1 MRCAKRPPQC
11 LASSPAAESSALQG
25 VLSGF
30 ATIGAIIGLGF
41 LLAHF
46 GVLRSDSQLL
56 LTRLVFFVATPAL
69 LFQTFSTAPVGQI
82 LSSGLVVAALSFIGT
97 AAVYVLLARAVW
109 RRSTG
114 DTVLGALASSYVNAA
129 NLGLPITV
137 YVLGTASFVAPV
149 LLMQLLVIT
158 PLAFAVL
165 DTVVSGRRPSLLGTV
180 SQPVRNPITV
190 GSFLGL
196 ICSLAG
202 WQVPPAV
209 AAPVGL
215 IAGMAVPGVLLAYG
229 ISLRLGPRMIAG
241 ESVAELA
248 VVCLLKLLVQPL
260 LAYAA
265 ARWLFDLDGR
275 ALLAATVV
283 AALPTAQNIFVYATR
298 YDRATTLARDSIFVT
313 TVLSVPV
320 LLTITALLA

>member
-1 MRCAKRPPQC
+1 M
-11 LASSPAAESSALQG
+11 QG
-25 VLSGF
+25 VLAGF
-30 ATIGAIIGLGF
+30 AAIGAIIGLGF
-41 LLAHF
+41 LLAQL
-46 GVLRSDSQLL
+46 GVLRADSQLL

-69 LFQTFSTAPVGQI
+69 LFQTLSTAPVDQI
-82 LSSGLVVAALSFIGT
+82 LSSGLAIAALSFVGT
-97 AAVYVLLARAVW
+97 ASVYVLLARAVW

-114 DTVLGALASSYVNAA
+114 DTVLGAMSSAYVNAA

-137 YVLGTASFVAPV
+137 YVLGTASFIAPV

-158 PLAFAVL
+158 PLAFAIL
-165 DTVVSGRRPSLLGTV
+165 DALTSKRRPSLFGYLT
-180 SQPVRNPITV
+180 QPLRNPISV

-196 ICSLAG
+196 LCSLAG
-202 WQVPPAV
+202 WQVPALV

-229 ISLRLGPRMIAG
+229 ISLRLGPRPMAG
-241 ESVAELA
+241 GSGVELA

-260 LAYAA
+260 LAYAV

-298 YDRATTLARDSIFVT
+298 YDRSTTLARDSIFVT

-320 LLTITALLA
+320 LLTITALLT

>member
-1 MRCAKRPPQC
+1 MSEV
-11 LASSPAAESSALQG
+11 LA
-25 VLSGF
+25 GF
-30 ATIGAIIGLGF
+30 ATIGSIIGLGF
-41 LLAHF
+41 LLAHL

-69 LFQTFSTAPVGQI
+69 LFQTLSTAPIGQI
-82 LSSGLVVAALSFIGT
+82 LTVGLAAAVLSFVGT
-97 AAVYVLLARAVW
+97 AAVYVLLARTVW

-114 DTVLGALASSYVNAA
+114 DLVLGALSSAYVNAA
-129 NLGLPITV
+129 NIGLPITV
-137 YVLGTASFVAPV
+137 YVLGSATYIAPV

-165 DTVVSGRRPSLLGTV
+165 DAIVSRRRASLLGMI

-196 ICSLAG
+196 LCSLTG
-202 WQVPPAV
+202 WHVPALV
-209 AAPVGL
+209 TAPVAL

-229 ISLRLGPRMIAG
+229 ISLRLGPRPIAG
-241 ESVAELA
+241 GSVGELA
-248 VVCLLKLLVQPL
+248 LVCGLKLLVQPL
-260 LAYAA
+260 IAYSA
-265 ARWLFDLDGR
+265 ARFLFGLDGR

-283 AALPTAQNIFVYATR
+283 AALPTAQNVFIYATR
-298 YDRATTLARDSIFVT
+298 YNRSTTLARDSIFVT

-320 LLTITALLA
+320 LLAITALLA

>member
-1 MRCAKRPPQC
+1 M
-11 LASSPAAESSALQG
+11 LA
-25 VLSGF
+25 GF
-30 ATIGAIIGLGF
+30 AAIGAVIGLGF
-41 LLAHF
+41 LLAHL

-69 LFQTFSTAPVGQI
+69 LFQTLSTAPVDQV
-82 LSSGLVVAALSFIGT
+82 LSSGLAVAALSFVGT
-97 AAVYVLLARAVW
+97 AAVYVLLARTLW

-114 DTVLGALASSYVNAA
+114 DTVVGALSSAYVNAG

-137 YVLGTASFVAPV
+137 YVLGTASFIAPV

-165 DTVVSGRRPSLLGTV
+165 DAVVSEHRPSGFAYVT
-180 SQPVRNPITV
+180 QPLRNPITV

-196 ICSLAG
+196 LCSLAG
-202 WQVPPAV
+202 WQVPAPV
-209 AAPVGL
+209 AAPVAL
-215 IAGMAVPGVLLAYG
+215 VAGMAVPGVLLAYG
-229 ISLRLGPRMIAG
+229 ISLRLGPRPLKG
-241 ESVAELA
+241 GSRAELA
-248 VVCLLKLLVQPL
+248 VVCVLKLLVQPL

-298 YDRATTLARDSIFVT
+298 YGRSTTLARDSIFVT
-313 TVLSVPV
+313 TALSVPV

>member
-1 MRCAKRPPQC
+1 V
-11 LASSPAAESSALQG
+11 EG
-25 VLSGF
+25 VLAGF
-30 ATIGAIIGLGF
+30 ATLGAIIALGF

-46 GVLRSDSQLL
+46 GVLGSDSQEL

-69 LFQTFSTAPVGQI
+69 LFQTLSTAPVGQI
-82 LSSGLVVAALSFIGT
+82 FSSGLAVASLSFVGT
-97 AAVYVLLARAVW
+97 AAVYVLLARVVW
-109 RRSTG
+109 HRSTG
-114 DTVLGALASSYVNAA
+114 DTVVGTLSSAYVNAA

-137 YVLGTASFVAPV
+137 YVLGTASFIAPV
-149 LLMQLLVIT
+149 LLMQLVVIT
-158 PLAFAVL
+158 PLALAIL
-165 DTVVSGRRPSLLGTV
+165 DAIVSKRRPSLLGIIT
-180 SQPVRNPITV
+180 QPLRNPITV

-196 ICSLAG
+196 LCSLAG
-202 WQVPPAV
+202 WQVPAPI
-209 AAPVGL
+209 AAPVAL
-215 IAGMAVPGVLLAYG
+215 IAGMAVPAVTLAYG
-229 ISLRLGPRMIAG
+229 ISLRLGPRPIAG
-241 ESVAELA
+241 GSRVELA
-248 VVCLLKLLVQPL
+248 VVSLLKLLVQPL

-275 ALLAATVV
+275 ALLAVTVV

>member
-1 MRCAKRPPQC
+1 M
-11 LASSPAAESSALQG
+11 QG
-25 VLSGF
+25 VLAGF
-30 ATIGAIIGLGF
+30 AAIGAIIGLGI
-41 LLAHF
+41 LLAHV
-46 GVLRSDSQLL
+46 GVLGADSQLL

-69 LFQTFSTAPVGQI
+69 LFQTLSTAPVGEI
-82 LSSGLVVAALSFIGT
+82 LTSGLAAAALSFVGT
-97 AAVYVLLARAVW
+97 AAVYVLIARTLW

-114 DTVLGALASSYVNAA
+114 DTVVGALSSAYVNAA

-158 PLAFAVL
+158 PVAFAVL
-165 DTVVSGRRPSLLGTV
+165 DAVASDRRTSLFGYLT
-180 SQPVRNPITV
+180 QPLRNPITV

-196 ICSLAG
+196 LCSLAG
-202 WQVPPAV
+202 WQAPVPV

-229 ISLRLGPRMIAG
+229 VSLRLDPRPIARG
-241 ESVAELA
+241 SGVELA
-248 VVCLLKLLVQPL
+248 VVCLLKLLVQPI

-275 ALLAATVV
+275 ALLAATLV

-298 YDRATTLARDSIFVT
+298 YGRGTTLARDSIFLT

-320 LLTITALLA
+320 LLTITALLT

>member
-1 MRCAKRPPQC
+1 M
-11 LASSPAAESSALQG
+11 QG
-25 VLSGF
+25 VLAGF
-30 ATIGAIIGLGF
+30 AAIGAVIVVGF
-41 LLAHF
+41 LLAHL
-46 GVLRSDSQLL
+46 GVLHSDSQELL
-56 LTRLVFFVATPAL
+56 SHLVFFVATPAL
-69 LFQTFSTAPVGQI
+69 LFQTLSTAPVGQI
-82 LSSGLVVAALSFIGT
+82 LSSGLAVAALSFTGT
-97 AAVYVLLARAVW
+97 AAVYVLLARMAW

-114 DTVLGALASSYVNAA
+114 DTVLGALSSAYVNAG

-137 YVLGTASFVAPV
+137 YVLGTASFIAPV
-149 LLMQLLVIT
+149 LLLQLLVIT

-165 DTVVSGRRPSLLGTV
+165 DAVASAGRTSMLGTI
-180 SQPVRNPITV
+180 SQPLRNPITV

-196 ICSLAG
+196 LVSLAG
-202 WQVPPAV
+202 WRVPGAI
-209 AAPVGL
+209 AAPIGL

-229 ISLRLGPRMIAG
+229 VSLRLGPRPIAG
-241 ESVAELA
+241 GPVAELA

-260 LAYAA
+260 LAYSV

-298 YDRATTLARDSIFVT
+298 YDRSTTLARDSIFVT

-320 LLTITALLA
+320 LLTITAVLT

>member
-1 MRCAKRPPQC
+1 M
-11 LASSPAAESSALQG
+11 QG
-25 VLSGF
+25 VLAGF
-30 ATIGAIIGLGF
+30 ATIGAVIGLGF
-41 LLAHF
+41 LLAHI

-69 LFQTFSTAPVGQI
+69 LFQTLSTAPVGQI
-82 LSSGLVVAALSFIGT
+82 LSPGLVVAALSFVGT
-97 AAVYVLLARAVW
+97 AAVYLLLARTVW
-109 RRSTG
+109 RRPAG
-114 DTVLGALASSYVNAA
+114 DTVLGALSSAYVNAG

-137 YVLGTASFVAPV
+137 YVLGTASFIAPV

-165 DTVVSGRRPSLLGTV
+165 DALSSERRPSVFGTITR
-180 SQPVRNPITV
+180 PLRNPITV

-196 ICSLAG
+196 LCSLAG
-202 WQVPPAV
+202 WQVPASA

-229 ISLRLGPRMIAG
+229 VSLRLDPRPIAG
-241 ESVAELA
+241 GSGAELA
-248 VVCLLKLLVQPL
+248 VVCVLKLLVQPV

-265 ARWLFDLDGR
+265 ARWLFDLEGR

-320 LLTITALLA
+320 LLTITALLT

>member
-1 MRCAKRPPQC
+1 
-11 LASSPAAESSALQG
+11 

-30 ATIGAIIGLGF
+30 ATLGAVIGLGF

-46 GVLRSDSQLL
+46 GVLRADSQEV

-69 LFQTFSTAPVGQI
+69 LFRTLATAPIGGI
-82 LSSGLVVAALSFIGT
+82 FTSGLAAAALSFVG
-97 AAVYVLLARAVW
+97 AAAIYVVLARVVW
-109 RRSTG
+109 RRSSG
-114 DTVLGALASSYVNAA
+114 DTVIGAMSSSYVNAA

-137 YVLGTASFVAPV
+137 YVLGSASFIAPV

-158 PLAFAVL
+158 PVAFAIL
-165 DTVVSGRRPSLLGTV
+165 DTLASGRRPSLLGTIT
-180 SQPVRNPITV
+180 QPLRNPISV

-196 ICSLAG
+196 LSSLGG
-202 WQVPPAV
+202 WGVPGPI
-209 AAPVGL
+209 AAPIGL

-229 ISLRLGPRMIAG
+229 VSLRLGPRPMAG
-241 ESVAELA
+241 GSGVELA
-248 VVCLLKLLVQPL
+248 VVSLLKLLVQPL
-260 LAYAA
+260 LAYSA
-265 ARWLFDLDGR
+265 ARWLFDMDGR

-298 YDRATTLARDSIFVT
+298 YNRSTTLARDSIFVT

-320 LLTITALLA
+320 LLAITAILA